1 MNHKGITVYCAS
13 STDIDEKYFSA
24 ARQIGALIAQAGY
37 AVVNGGGRQGLMAA
51 VSDGALAAGGQA
63 VGVIPRFMVDN
74 GFCHPGLSRT
84 IVTAD
89 MHERKRTMA
98 ELSSGAIALPGGVG
112 TFEELMEMLTWQKL
126 GLYHGPV
133 VIFNQD
139 GFYDPL
145 IEMLR
150 RASELRF
157 SATGENESRL
167 IATSTDEAVRM
178 ILKNLKHANNACL

>member
-1 MNHKGITVYCAS
+1 MNNKAITVYCAS
-13 STDIDEKYFSA
+13 SADIDEKYFSA
-24 ARQIGALIAQAGY
+24 ARHLGALIARAGF

-63 VGVIPRFMVDN
+63 IGVIPRFMVDN

-98 ELSSGAIALPGGVG
+98 ELSAGAIALPGGVG
-112 TFEELMEMLTWQKL
+112 TFEELMEILTWQKL

-133 VIFNQD
+133 AIFNQD
-139 GFYDPL
+139 GYYDPL

-150 RASELRF
+150 RASALHF

-167 IATSTDEAVRM
+167 IATSTEEAVQM
-178 ILKNLKHANNACL
+178 ILKNLKQTTGACH